1 MKNTEKIKRN
11 KKKKEKEKKNTNKY
25 NLKEQLEMKKQEK
38 KIGECPYGKLYQEF
52 KKKKKKKKKK

>member
-25 NLKEQLEMKKQEK
+25 NLKEK
-38 KIGECPYGKLYQEF
+38 
-52 KKKKKKKKKK
+52 